1 MQTVTL
7 NKMIDKLGLVNL
19 VQEVETEGIE
29 INSAEIN
36 RPALQL
42 AGYFEHFA
50 CERVQIIGYVEYTYL
65 NSLDTEVKM
74 KNYELFMS
82 SRIPCVIY
90 ASRTEPDEAM
100 IELAKKYKKPQPI
113 RAAADNQYRMR
124 QKNQCRLFPS
134 ARQDV

>member
-42 AGYFEHFA
+42 AGYFEHFEIGRA
-50 CERVQIIGYVEYTYL
+50 SCRERV
-65 NSLDTEVKM
+65 
-74 KNYELFMS
+74 
-82 SRIPCVIY
+82 
-90 ASRTEPDEAM
+90 
-100 IELAKKYKKPQPI
+100 
-113 RAAADNQYRMR
+113 
-124 QKNQCRLFPS
+124 
-134 ARQDV
+134 